1 MQLDK
6 KTLALVAGAA
16 LVGAI
21 IGGGIGGAIGSLEG
35 HEHGGRERMGFGEER
50 GFNSESDR
58 ETNDSG
64 NDLKDQIV
72 PDATSTSQIKNR

>member
-16 LVGAI
+16 LAGAI

-35 HEHGGRERMGFGEER
+35 HERGGREKMGFGEGR

-58 ETNDSG
+58 ETDDSG
-64 NDLKDQIV
+64 SDLNDQTV
-72 PDATSTSQIKNR
+72 PTDATSTAK